1 MAEAKTLDKC
11 LPVHG
16 MGRVGT
22 PWWGMLCL
30 FATEGILFAYL
41 IFSYAYLGS
50 QGFQAWPPTGGPPN
64 LRLAIPATILL
75 VGSSFVLEYAKRSA
89 RKGAIG
95 VARLAL
101 AIGILMG
108 AGFIAISLK
117 EWSDKPFTLATDSYS
132 SIYFV
137 LTGTH
142 LAHVAIGLVA
152 LLVLLVWSLIGR
164 IGPGHEQHRTLV
176 TLYWH
181 FVDVI
186 WLFVFAT
193 VYLSPRLA

>member
-1 MAEAKTLDKC
+1 MAEARSLEER

-16 MGRVGT
+16 MGMVGT

-50 QGFQAWPPTGGPPN
+50 QGYQSWPPTGGPPG
-64 LRLAIPATILL
+64 LKLALPATILL
-75 VGSSFVLEYAKRSA
+75 VGSSFVLEWAKNRA
-89 RKGAIG
+89 RAGRLVI
-95 VARLAL
+95 ARWALAL
-101 AIGILMG
+101 GILMG
-108 AGFIAISLK
+108 IGFVGLSLE
-117 EWSDKPFTLATDSYS
+117 EWHDKPFALSTDSYS

-142 LAHVAIGLVA
+142 LAHVAIGLIA
-152 LLVLLVWSLIGR
+152 LLVLLVWSLTGR
-164 IGPGHEQHRTLV
+164 VGAGHEQHRTLA

-181 FVDVI
+181 FVDVV

-193 VYLSPRLA
+193 IYLSPRLA

>member
-1 MAEAKTLDKC
+1 MAEARTLDEH

-30 FATEGILFAYL
+30 IATEGILFAYL

-50 QGFQAWPPTGGPPN
+50 QGYQSWPPTGGLPG
-64 LRLAIPATILL
+64 LGLALPATLLL
-75 VGSSFVLEYAKRSA
+75 VGSSFVLEWAKNRA
-89 RKGAIG
+89 RAGHLA
-95 VARLAL
+95 VARRALGLA
-101 AIGILMG
+101 ILMG
-108 AGFIAISLK
+108 IGFVALSLA
-117 EWSDKPFTLATDSYS
+117 EWHGKPFALSADSYS

-142 LAHVAIGLVA
+142 LAHVAIGLIA
-152 LLVLLVWSLIGR
+152 LIVLLVWSLTGR
-164 IGPGHEQHRTLV
+164 VGPGHEQHRTLA

-181 FVDVI
+181 FVDAV

>member
-1 MAEAKTLDKC
+1 MAEARTLDER

-50 QGFQAWPPTGGPPN
+50 QGYQAWPPTGGPPS
-64 LRLAIPATILL
+64 LRLALPATALL
-75 VGSSFVLEYAKRSA
+75 VGSSFVMEYAKRRA
-89 RKGAIG
+89 RKGALR
-95 VARLAL
+95 VARATL

-108 AGFIAISLK
+108 TGFVALSLK
-117 EWSDKPFTLATDSYS
+117 EWSDKPFALSTDSYS

-137 LTGTH
+137 LTGIH
-142 LAHVAIGLVA
+142 LAHVVIGLIA
-152 LLVLLVWSLIGR
+152 LIVLLLWTLAGR
-164 IGPGHEQHRTLV
+164 IGPGHEQHRTLA

-181 FVDVI
+181 FVDVV

>member
-1 MAEAKTLDKC
+1 MAEARTLDER
-11 LPVHG
+11 LPIHG
-16 MGRVGT
+16 MGLVGT

-30 FATEGILFAYL
+30 FATEGVLFAYL

-50 QGFQAWPPTGGPPN
+50 QGYQAWPPTSGPPS
-64 LRLAIPATILL
+64 LTLAAPATILL
-75 VGSSFVLEYAKRSA
+75 VGSSFVLEYAKRRA

-95 VARLAL
+95 TARLAL
-101 AIGILMG
+101 AIGIAMG
-108 AGFIAISLK
+108 ASFIALSLK
-117 EWSDKPFTLATDSYS
+117 EWSDKPFTLSADSYS

-142 LAHVAIGLVA
+142 LAHVVIGLVA
-152 LLVLLVWSLIGR
+152 LAVLLIWSLIGR
-164 IGPGHEQHRTLV
+164 VGPGHEQHRTLV

-181 FVDVI
+181 FVDIV

-193 VYLSPRLA
+193 IYLSPRLA

>member
-1 MAEAKTLDKC
+1 
-11 LPVHG
+11 

-50 QGFQAWPPTGGPPN
+50 QGYQAWPPTSGPPS
-64 LRLAIPATILL
+64 LALAVPATILL
-75 VGSSFVLEYAKRSA
+75 VGSSFVLEYAKRRA
-89 RKGAIG
+89 RKGAVGI
-95 VARLAL
+95 ARTAL
-101 AIGILMG
+101 GIGILMG
-108 AGFIAISLK
+108 AGFLALSLK
-117 EWSDKPFTLATDSYS
+117 EWSDKPFSLSADSYS

-142 LAHVAIGLVA
+142 LAHVAIGLIA
-152 LLVLLVWSLIGR
+152 LTVLLVWSLSGR
-164 IGPGHEQHRTLV
+164 VQAGHEQHRTLV
-176 TLYWH
+176 VLYWH
-181 FVDVI
+181 FVDVV

>member
-1 MAEAKTLDKC
+1 MADAKTLDER

-16 MGRVGT
+16 MGQIGT

-50 QGFQAWPPTGGPPN
+50 QGFQAWPPTGGPPS
-64 LRLAIPATILL
+64 LSLAIPATVLL
-75 VGSSFVLEYAKRSA
+75 VGSSFVLEFAKRRA
-89 RKGAIG
+89 RTGDI
-95 VARLAL
+95 AL
-101 AIGILMG
+101 ARVALVIGILMG
-108 AGFIAISLK
+108 AGFIALGLK
-117 EWSDKPFTLATDSYS
+117 EWSDRPFSLSTDSYS

-142 LAHVAIGLVA
+142 LAHVALGLIA
-152 LLVLLVWSLIGR
+152 LTVLLVWSMTGR
-164 IGPGHEQHRTLV
+164 IAPGHEQHRSLI

-181 FVDVI
+181 FVDVV

-193 VYLSPRLA
+193 VYLAPRLA

>member
-1 MAEAKTLDKC
+1 MAEARPLDER

-16 MGRVGT
+16 MGSVGT
-22 PWWGMLCL
+22 PWGMLCL

-50 QGFQAWPPTGGPPN
+50 QGYQAWPPTGGPPS

-75 VGSSFVLEYAKRSA
+75 VGSSFVLEYAKRRA
-89 RKGAIG
+89 RKGAAG
-95 VARLAL
+95 VARVAL
-101 AIGILMG
+101 GTGILMG
-108 AGFIAISLK
+108 AGFVALSLK
-117 EWSDKPFTLATDSYS
+117 EWSDKPFTLSTDSYS

-142 LAHVAIGLVA
+142 LAHVAIGLLA
-152 LLVLLVWSLIGR
+152 LIVLLVWSLMGR
-164 IGPGHEQHRTLV
+164 IGLGHEQHRSLV

-181 FVDVI
+181 FVDVV
-186 WLFVFAT
+186 WLFVFAA
-193 VYLSPRLA
+193 VYVSPRLA

>member
-1 MAEAKTLDKC
+1 MAEARTLDER

-16 MGRVGT
+16 MGLIGT

-50 QGFQAWPPTGGPPN
+50 QGSQSWPPTGAPPN
-64 LRLAIPATILL
+64 LHFALPATVLL
-75 VGSSFVLEYAKRSA
+75 VGSSFVLEWAKRRA
-89 RKGAIG
+89 RAGRVG
-95 VARLAL
+95 VARWAL
-101 AIGILMG
+101 AGGVLMG
-108 AGFIAISLK
+108 TCFVALSLK
-117 EWSDKPFTLATDSYS
+117 EWSDKPFQLATDSYS

-137 LTGTH
+137 LTGIH
-142 LAHVAIGLVA
+142 LAHVAIGLIA
-152 LLVLLVWSLIGR
+152 LVILLIWSVSGR
-164 IGPGHEQHRTLV
+164 VGPGHEQHRTLV

-181 FVDVI
+181 FVDVV